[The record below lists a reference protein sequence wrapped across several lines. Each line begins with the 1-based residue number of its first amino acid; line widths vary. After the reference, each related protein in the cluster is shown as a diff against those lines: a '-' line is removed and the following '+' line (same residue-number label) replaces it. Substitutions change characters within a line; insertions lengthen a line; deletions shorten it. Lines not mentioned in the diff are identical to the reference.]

1 MNWQIK
7 SMTATPDTI
16 QIEVHTHYLEE
27 QSDPVRGRYAFA
39 YTIGITNRG
48 DEAVKLLNRHW
59 RITDDNNRVEEVMG
73 EGVIG
78 QQPEILPGQSFRYTS
93 GAVIGTETGT
103 MQGSYEMLA
112 ANGSKFKTPIPA
124 FLLAPPRLVH

>member
-16 QIEVHTHYLEE
+16 QIEVHTHYLEQ

-112 ANGSKFKTPIPA
+112 ANGSKFKTPIPP